1 MLGGMKIGL
10 FGHGK
15 MGKMVKRLAL
25 ELNHSV
31 VEPSDAD
38 VCIDFSH
45 ASVVLEH
52 IKWAVEREKP
62 LVIGTT
68 GWESDMKAAR
78 SLIDKSKTAVLF
90 SPNFS
95 LGVAHFIHLLKYAR
109 ARLADYEVAG
119 VEYHHSQKQDS
130 PSGTAKRIAEALDM
144 STPFASVRC
153 GSIAGKHEV
162 LFDSPFDT
170 ITLIHE
176 ARNREDFARGALK
189 AAAWIRDKKG
199 WYTLDDL
206 YSADYPL

>member
-1 MLGGMKIGL
+1 
-10 FGHGK
+10 
-15 MGKMVKRLAL
+15 MVERLAL
-25 ELNHSV
+25 ELNCSV
-31 VEPSDAD
+31 VDPSNAD

-45 ASVVLEH
+45 ATVVLEH
-52 IKWAVEREKP
+52 IKWAVEWEKP

-68 GWESDMKAAR
+68 GWESDMKAAH
-78 SLIDKSKTAVLF
+78 SLVEKSKIGVIF

-95 LGVAHFIHLLKYAR
+95 LGVAHFIHLLKHAR
-109 ARLADYEVAG
+109 ARLLDYEIAG
-119 VEYHHSQKQDS
+119 VEYHHNQKQDR
-130 PSGTAKRIAEALDM
+130 PSGTAKRISEALNM
-144 STPFASVRC
+144 SMPFASVRC
-153 GSIAGKHEV
+153 GSITGKHEV

-176 ARNREDFARGALK
+176 ARNREDFAKGALR